1 MVVDKACVSGI
12 TNKNKLFGKV
22 CIYSLHYTV
31 LVFEA
36 VLKQPDINKCH

>member
-1 MVVDKACVSGI
+1 MCLRDYEEE
-12 TNKNKLFGKV
+12 NKNKLFGKV